1 MLEQIAALSHTTIQA
16 FLMRFKISCTRL
28 VIPYQNSAIP
38 VSKSYGKSW
47 RVFWN
52 NRVLY
57 KIIDR
62 ADDHF
67 SALRGL
73 ISQDVSVED
82 EFVNRKFITNL
93 TQARFGYEQAA
104 RSTDLELQFIAE
116 ERTIALAKAMCEF
129 LFEEGKLST
138 ARWVIDSL
146 NVDCTEL
153 RAELEQRLEKPASGA
168 KKREREREEIKIGDW
183 TQFLIRLHHSTRAII
198 DGLRVHHQY
207 DRFLVLS
214 FTVCRSDGG
223 FYFHG
228 SVCFLRPA

>member
-1 MLEQIAALSHTTIQA
+1 MNALREPRMQSPHSRKCWSKFAALSHTTIQA
-16 FLMRFKISCTRL
+16 FSDALKDILHTACHP
-28 VIPYQNSAIP
+28 IPEQRYSSVKELREELANFSD
-38 VSKSYGKSW
+38 
-47 RVFWN
+47 

-82 EFVNRKFITNL
+82 EKVRRQKVHNHRI
-93 TQARFGYEQAA
+93 QARFGYEQAA

-138 ARWVIDSL
+138 ARWVIDL
-146 NVDCTEL
+146 
-153 RAELEQRLEKPASGA
+153 LECG
-168 KKREREREEIKIGDW
+168 
-183 TQFLIRLHHSTRAII
+183 LH
-198 DGLRVHHQY
+198 
-207 DRFLVLS
+207 
-214 FTVCRSDGG
+214 
-223 FYFHG
+223 
-228 SVCFLRPA
+228 